1 MTSKQQPTPS
11 KSKLEILKERS
22 RAAEDAGHRTGRE
35 TAFAGKMTA
44 RERVEFVLD
53 EGTFEEFDKLVVHRS
68 RDFGMDEQLYP
79 GDGVVTGYGLIDSRK
94 VFCLCPGLHYFRR
107 FPFLKRTPRK
117 FAR

>member
-22 RAAEDAGHRTGRE
+22 RAAEDGGGSERVEKQHS
-35 TAFAGKMTA
+35 AGKMTA

-79 GDGVVTGYGLIDSRK
+79 GDGVVTGYGNRQPQG
-94 VFCLCPGLHYFRR
+94 VCLCPGLHYFRR
-107 FPFLKRTPRK
+107 FPF
-117 FAR
+117 

>member
-22 RAAEDAGHRTGRE
+22 RAAEDGGESERVEKQHL
-35 TAFAGKMTA
+35 AGKMTA

-79 GDGVVTGYGLIDSRK
+79 GDGVVTGYVNRQPQGVWSLPRTSLFSA
-94 VFCLCPGLHYFRR
+94 VPL
-107 FPFLKRTPRK
+107 LKRTPRK